1 MFGKVG
7 PPVDE
12 ESADLPVSRVGE
24 NRRDEEERKLVTVA
38 NTFRSLKVANTS
50 RILEIARPKQALSRR
65 GLDLVVGQD
74 TAQAG
79 TF

>member
-12 ESADLPVSRVGE
+12 ESTDLPVSRVGE

-38 NTFRSLKVANTS
+38 NTFRSLDFRSNCM
-50 RILEIARPKQALSRR
+50 IFLSPGEQIHR
-65 GLDLVVGQD
+65 
-74 TAQAG
+74 T
-79 TF
+79 

>member
-38 NTFRSLKVANTS
+38 NTFRSLDFRS
-50 RILEIARPKQALSRR
+50 HYMIFLSPGEQIHR
-65 GLDLVVGQD
+65 
-74 TAQAG
+74 T
-79 TF
+79 

>member
-24 NRRDEEERKLVTVA
+24 DGRDEEERKLVAVA
-38 NTFRSLKVANTS
+38 NTFRGLKVANTS
-50 RILEIARPKQALSRR
+50 RILEITMP
-65 GLDLVVGQD
+65 GGPN
-74 TAQAG
+74 
-79 TF
+79 

>member
-24 NRRDEEERKLVTVA
+24 DRRDEEERKLVTVA
-38 NTFRSLKVANTS
+38 NTFRS
-50 RILEIARPKQALSRR
+50 
-65 GLDLVVGQD
+65 
-74 TAQAG
+74 
-79 TF
+79 

>member
-24 NRRDEEERKLVTVA
+24 DRRDEEERKLVTVA
-38 NTFRSLKVANTS
+38 NTFRSLDFRSNCM
-50 RILEIARPKQALSRR
+50 IFLSPGEQIHR
-65 GLDLVVGQD
+65 
-74 TAQAG
+74 T
-79 TF
+79 

>member
-24 NRRDEEERKLVTVA
+24 NRRDEEERKLVAVA
-38 NTFRSLKVANTS
+38 NTFRSLDFRS
-50 RILEIARPKQALSRR
+50 HCMI
-65 GLDLVVGQD
+65 
-74 TAQAG
+74 
-79 TF
+79 F